1 MARSVLL
8 FLCIGCTILLKAQP
22 KTDTLLQ
29 NMLLRSKNKILTN
42 VLQNKDTFRL
52 QIIYTQIN
60 RDKLNVPSFKNYYL
74 NVDPDLYFN
83 PASTVKLPL
92 ALLSLEKINKIHK
105 KGIHKYTP
113 MQFDSSFA
121 GQIKA
126 FDDNTSA
133 NNLPAIA
140 HYIKKAFL
148 VSDNDAYN
156 RMYQFVGQKTIN
168 NTLQEKG
175 YKNTR
180 IVRQFMGFTEEQNR
194 HTNQVRF
201 VSNTGVELYTQPPA
215 YNNDRIQY
223 DQIIKIGKG
232 HFDRHDSLI
241 HEPIDFTRANVLGLE
256 NLQQML
262 QSILFPMSVPKKQR
276 FELTEDDYQF
286 LFQYLSQ
293 YPSETNYP
301 KYDTAEYY
309 DSYVKFYFRNGSR
322 KIPPHVRVFNKVGWA
337 YGFLIDVSYVVDF
350 KHQVEFMLTSA
361 LYVNSDGI
369 LNDNRYDYESIGW
382 PFLYQLGQTIYQYE
396 LRRIRQHQPDLKKF
410 QIRYEQRD
418 NQDPRPPIKN
428 VDN

>member
-1 MARSVLL
+1 MRYSVLL
-8 FLCIGCTILLKAQP
+8 FLCICCTVFLKAQS

-29 NMLLRSKNKILTN
+29 NMLLRSQNNILAN

-60 RDKLNVPSFKNYYL
+60 RDKQNVPSFKNYYL
-74 NVDPDLYFN
+74 NVDPNLYFN

-92 ALLSLEKINKIHK
+92 ALLSLEKLNKINK
-105 KGIHKYTP
+105 KGIDKYTSL
-113 MQFDSSFA
+113 QFDSSFA
-121 GQIKA
+121 GQVKA
-126 FDDNTSA
+126 FEDNTSP
-133 NNLPAIA
+133 NNSPSIA

-156 RMYQFVGQKTIN
+156 RLYQFVGQRTIN
-168 NTLQEKG
+168 NTLREKG

-194 HTNQVRF
+194 HTNQIRF
-201 VSNTGVELYTQPPA
+201 VNNTGVELYTQPPT
-215 YNNDRIQY
+215 YNSDRIQY

-256 NLQQML
+256 DLQRML
-262 QSILFPMSVPKKQR
+262 QSVLFPTSVPKKQR
-276 FELTEDDYQF
+276 FELAEDDCHF
-286 LFQYLSQ
+286 LYQYLSQ

-309 DSYVKFYFRNGSR
+309 DSYVKFYFRNGSHR
-322 KIPPHVRVFNKVGWA
+322 IPSYVRVFNKVGWA

-350 KHQVEFMLTSA
+350 KHKVEFMLTST

-369 LNDNRYDYESIGW
+369 LNDNRYDYETIGW
-382 PFLYQLGQTIYQYE
+382 PFLYQLGQTVYQYE
-396 LRRIRQHQPDLKKF
+396 LQRIRQHPPDLEKF
-410 QIRYEQRD
+410 KIRYEQRD
-418 NQDPRPPIKN
+418 NQDTRPSIKN